1 MSQKFPN
8 RRISVY
14 LKGFLMGIADVIPGV
29 SGGTIAFITGIYE
42 QLVNTIHNLNFSF
55 FNVLRKQGFVAAW
68 NAYNLTFLLLLVL
81 GIASGFVLLAR
92 LVAFLL
98 EHYPVLIYAFI
109 FGLVAFSAIFV
120 GKQISRWSVLK
131 LLSLLFF
138 IAVGYG
144 ITILEPAHAPDSY
157 WYLFFSGAIAIIAM
171 ILPGISG
178 SFILILLGSYPVF
191 LEMINDLTRS
201 LSEFDGEVFFPNLI
215 KMLVFIAG
223 LLVGIKSFSGILTWL
238 FKKYKDLT
246 LAILTGLMIGA
257 MNKIWPWKQT
267 LTTYINSKGEEV
279 PLLEKSV
286 LPADY
291 TGDPQLLP
299 AILLA
304 VIGFLII
311 YLIEKIALQKGN
323 KYERIG

>member
-1 MSQKFPN
+1 MSQKLPN
-8 RRISVY
+8 RRTAIY

-42 QLVNTIHNLNFSF
+42 ELVNTIHNLNLGF
-55 FNVLRKQGFVAAW
+55 FKVLRNQGFIPAW
-68 NAYNLTFLLLLVL
+68 NTYNLTFLLLLVL
-81 GIASGFVLLAR
+81 GIASSFILLAR

-98 EHYPVLIYAFI
+98 ENYPVLIYAFI
-109 FGLVAFSAIFV
+109 FGLVTFSAILV
-120 GKQISRWSVLK
+120 GKQISRWNVVHV
-131 LLSLLFF
+131 LSLLVF
-138 IAVGYG
+138 IGIGYW

-191 LEMINDLTRS
+191 LDIINDLS
-201 LSEFDGEVFFPNLI
+201 SSISGLDGEVFFPSLI
-215 KMLVFIAG
+215 QLLVFVAG
-223 LLVGIKSFSGILTWL
+223 LLVGIKSFSGVLTWL
-238 FKKYKDLT
+238 FRKYKDLT

-286 LPADY
+286 LPTDY
-291 TGDPQLLP
+291 LGDPQLLP

-304 VIGFLII
+304 VTGFMIL
-311 YLIEKIALQKGN
+311 YLIEKIALQKG
-323 KYERIG
+323 KQA